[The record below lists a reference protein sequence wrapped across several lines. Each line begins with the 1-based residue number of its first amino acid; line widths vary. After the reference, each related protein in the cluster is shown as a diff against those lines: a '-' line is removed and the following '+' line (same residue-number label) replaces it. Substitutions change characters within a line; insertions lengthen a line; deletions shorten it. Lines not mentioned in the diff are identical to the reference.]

1 MESGFERDLILEKQ
15 RIESQESIVG
25 AKIGAEAQMEQKN
38 NEAKAVLKSAELGA
52 QGLSK
57 ELDMQLR
64 AEEERLRSNTQV
76 EDIEI
81 QQDE

>member
-1 MESGFERDLILEKQ
+1 
-15 RIESQESIVG
+15 
-25 AKIGAEAQMEQKN
+25 MEQAN

-64 AEEERLRSNTQV
+64 AEEERLRSNTKI
-76 EDIEI
+76 EDTEI